1 MDILA
6 HDSISSESW
15 QRGNGYPYTQHHVLL
30 FSLFTGF
37 HGVDALVFSPFT
49 GVLFGADDHS
59 DSLITIDLSTGAGSL
74 VGHPWWL

>member
-1 MDILA
+1 
-6 HDSISSESW
+6 
-15 QRGNGYPYTQHHVLL
+15 LL